1 MISTTTNNHTTTTT
15 VSLHRL
21 PANLS
26 VLPRNSRTEEEDRR
40 RGGDPVPLQSP
51 FPEYEYDDYD
61 DDNHTIDCNPAPGTA
76 PAASSCTSPSFT
88 SHRFALRRSHDPFH
102 SATPTPPGYTCAC
115 LGTLPCPCLPII
127 QIRCAPWHPLAC
139 RLSVAI
145 PLLVLRLCAGAQGP
159 AEVHT
164 KQASPVKQPRQ
175 YKSICPSLSP
185 SPPRLPSPQRHTL
198 TPRHMSGTT

>member
-1 MISTTTNNHTTTTT
+1 M
-15 VSLHRL
+15 
-21 PANLS
+21 
-26 VLPRNSRTEEEDRR
+26 
-40 RGGDPVPLQSP
+40 PLQSP

-76 PAASSCTSPSFT
+76 PATSSCTSPSFT
-88 SHRFALRRSHDPFH
+88 SHRFVLRRSHDPFH

-115 LGTLPCPCLPII
+115 LDKLPCPCLPIV
-127 QIRCAPWHPLAC
+127 QIHCAPWNPLAC

-145 PLLVLRLCAGAQGP
+145 PPLVLRLCSGAQGP

-175 YKSICPSLSP
+175 YKSICPVCWLKTSAARYSQSPSLSM
-185 SPPRLPSPQRHTL
+185 RHQ
-198 TPRHMSGTT
+198 GNGC